1 MKYMIFQAK
10 RLFAL
15 QRLLSKYNRRTTKT
29 LRELLLSD
37 MYIPSGKTTMKS
49 NLKIDDNILDKIVEQ
64 VPEMLTNDKAI

>member
-1 MKYMIFQAK
+1 MIFQAK